1 MDAPDNP
8 LDNAAP
14 RRRDP
19 LHVISTA
26 ASNTGGER
34 SLLALIENL
43 APVREVELWCIGAE
57 IHPALRPGLEA
68 HARGI
73 HLQPADDAELDGADV
88 VFYMHDYALVFANFA
103 ELWRER
109 LSRVGSLQIIIN
121 VNLGALFKFDWL
133 AERATC
139 VYFES
144 SDYELAWRK
153 WTHSNRLACVPT
165 VVLPPPVD
173 LRSFRA
179 LTKVPTGRV
188 VVGRLSGH
196 APLPPH
202 FATFYSELADQLPKA
217 EFWFMPAGPEL
228 RAAFGAH
235 PRFRLFAEDQVTPQ
249 WFLSRVDIFC
259 FPLKDCWPA
268 NGPRSMVEAMAAGC
282 PIVAIDREGPKDR
295 VDHGAS
301 GFLTNDRHQMQDYV
315 RTLVEDPALRARMGS
330 HARQAARDW
339 DPAVWAEAIVRHSM
353 GTSTAPAL

>member
-1 MDAPDNP
+1 M
-8 LDNAAP
+8 
-14 RRRDP
+14 
-19 LHVISTA
+19 ISTA

-43 APVREVELWCIGAE
+43 APVRDVELWCIGPE
-57 IHPALRPGLEA
+57 IHPALRPGLQA
-68 HARGI
+68 HARDI
-73 HLQPADDAELDGADV
+73 HLQPADDSALDGADV

-103 ELWRER
+103 EQWRER
-109 LSRVGSLQIIIN
+109 LSRVASLQIIIN

-133 AERATC
+133 AEHATC

-153 WTHSNRLACVPT
+153 WTHSNRFAGVPT

-173 LRSFRA
+173 LRSFQA
-179 LTKVPTGRV
+179 LTKVPTGSV

-196 APLPPH
+196 APLPPD
-202 FATFYSELADQLPKA
+202 FATFYTELAEQLPTA

-228 RAAFGAH
+228 REALADH

-268 NGPRSMVEAMAAGC
+268 NGPRSLVEAMAAGC

-295 VDHGAS
+295 VAHRVS
-301 GFLTNDRHQMQDYV
+301 GFLSNDRHQMQDYV
-315 RTLVEDPALRARMGS
+315 RTLAEDPALRARMGS
-330 HARQAARDW
+330 HARQAAREW
-339 DPAVWAEAIVRHSM
+339 DPVVWAEAIVRHST
-353 GTSTAPAL
+353 GVFRAPAL